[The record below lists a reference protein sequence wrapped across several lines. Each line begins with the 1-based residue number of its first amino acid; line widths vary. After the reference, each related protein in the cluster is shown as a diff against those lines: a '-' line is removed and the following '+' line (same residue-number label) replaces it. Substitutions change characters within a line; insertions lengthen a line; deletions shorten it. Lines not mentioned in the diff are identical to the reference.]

1 MAQQLRSIGARAGRM
16 CLVVF
21 GYVTI
26 FTAKGLDKHLE
37 ELSSR
42 DTTVKFGG
50 DCNNCWSFELRE
62 SPENAAYDHQLRNTM
77 KTFYFLWMNKV
88 IQSYQRNSKC
98 SGKKSFWTQPK
109 IDRALEL
116 TDAEIVEEHMDAN
129 RNEEGGNNKDDKEE
143 EVAEDKHIKSK
154 QHIAKSIN
162 QSGGAKT
169 VLRKRVAMTG
179 VWKMSIM
186 EGLASVMVVALL
198 GGILV
203 LLELSK
209 AINRVVKDLG
219 LPIRDERW
227 HSQGTATQDQK
238 DPIEAENKKKRR
250 YKDQKDK
257 DRIRILKGL
266 KDKDRIRTI
275 KGLKDKK
282 GKIKK

>member
-1 MAQQLRSIGARAGRM
+1 EHRGKGWENG
-16 CLVVF
+16 LVVF
-21 GYVTI
+21 
-26 FTAKGLDKHLE
+26 
-37 ELSSR
+37 
-42 DTTVKFGG
+42 VKFGG

-62 SPENAAYDHQLRNTM
+62 SPENAAYDHQLRKHHENV
-77 KTFYFLWMNKV
+77 LLV
-88 IQSYQRNSKC
+88 EAACIQGVLNGES
-98 SGKKSFWTQPK
+98 KKSFWTQPK

-129 RNEEGGNNKDDKEE
+129 RNEEGGVLLGFGCNPKERVCHPNISENNKDDKEE

-154 QHIAKSIN
+154 QHIAKSIVTKMIELRIG
-162 QSGGAKT
+162 QTASCSAKEEGGHDRC
-169 VLRKRVAMTG
+169 L
-179 VWKMSIM
+179 
-186 EGLASVMVVALL
+186 EDEYN
-198 GGILV
+198 GGIGQCNGV

-219 LPIRDERW
+219 LPIREMGRRHSSDERW
-227 HSQGTATQDQK
+227 HSQGTG
-238 DPIEAENKKKRR
+238 